1 MKYPVKITSI
11 AHVTHDVLRIRV
23 DKPEALIYT
32 PGQATEVFIDREGW
46 LEEGRPFTFTSLPDD
61 DYLEF
66 TIKTYPERKGV
77 TAELLHLE
85 AGDGLL
91 LNDVFGEIAY
101 KGEGIF
107 VAGGAGLTPFL
118 AILRQ
123 LEKER
128 RIGNN
133 RLLFANKRKADI
145 IHETEL
151 RRLLGSHFVN
161 ILSDELL
168 PGYEHGYISG
178 DLLRKMIPDHETY
191 VYLCGPPPMMDAV
204 EQELLA
210 LKIDPARIVKEG
222 F

>member
-1 MKYPVKITSI
+1 MKYPVKIRSI
-11 AHVTHDVLRIRV
+11 EHVTHDVLGIRV
-23 DKPEALIYT
+23 DKPESLVYI

-46 LEEGRPFTFTSLPDD
+46 LEEGRPFTFTSLPDA

-77 TAELLHLE
+77 TAQLLQLQ

-101 KGEGIF
+101 KGEGLFI
-107 VAGGAGLTPFL
+107 AGGAGLTPFL

-123 LEKER
+123 LQNED

-145 IHETEL
+145 IHEDEL
-151 RRLLGSHFVN
+151 HRLLGAGFVN
-161 ILSDELL
+161 VLSDEML
-168 PGYEHGYISG
+168 PGYEHGYVSG
-178 DLLRKMIPDHETY
+178 NLLKRMIPDSGSY
-191 VYLCGPPPMMDAV
+191 IYLCGPPPMMDAV
-204 EQELLA
+204 EAELAA
-210 LKIDPARIVKEG
+210 LKIDPEHIIKEG

>member
-1 MKYPVKITSI
+1 MKYPVKIRSI
-11 AHVTHDVLRIRV
+11 AHVTHDVLQIRV
-23 DKPEALIYT
+23 NKPEALVYT
-32 PGQATEVFIDREGW
+32 PGQATEVFIDRAGW

-77 TAELLHLE
+77 TAELLHLQ

-101 KGEGIF
+101 KGTGIF
-107 VAGGAGLTPFL
+107 IAGGAGLTPFL

-123 LEKER
+123 LQKEH

-133 RLLFANKRKADI
+133 QLLFANKRKADI

-151 RRLLGSHFVN
+151 RQLLGSRFVN
-161 ILSDELL
+161 ILSDETVS
-168 PGYEHGYISG
+168 GYEHGYISG
-178 DLLRKMIPDHETY
+178 ELLQKMIPDQETY
-191 VYLCGPPPMMDAV
+191 VYLCGPPPMMEAV
-204 EQELLA
+204 ERELAA

>member
-1 MKYPVKITSI
+1 M
-11 AHVTHDVLRIRV
+11 THNVLMIRV
-23 DKPEALIYT
+23 DKPGGLDYT
-32 PGQATEVFIDREGW
+32 PGQATEIFINREGW

-66 TIKTYPERKGV
+66 TIKTYPERKAV
-77 TAELLHLE
+77 TAQLLHLQT
-85 AGDGLL
+85 GDGLL

-101 KGEGIF
+101 KGEGVFI
-107 VAGGAGLTPFL
+107 AGGAGLTPFL

-123 LEKER
+123 LGKEH

-145 IHETEL
+145 IQEAEL
-151 RRLLGSHFVN
+151 RQLLGAHFVN

-168 PGYEHGYISG
+168 PGYEQGYISG
-178 DLLRKMIPDHETY
+178 DLLRKMIPDPEIY

-204 EQELLA
+204 ERELSA
-210 LKIDPARIVKEG
+210 LKIDPARIIKEG

>member
-1 MKYPVKITSI
+1 MKYPVKIRSI
-11 AHVTHDVLRIRV
+11 AHVTHDVLSIRV
-23 DKPEALIYT
+23 NKPEALEYT

-61 DYLEF
+61 NYLEF

-77 TAELLHLE
+77 TAELLQLQ

-107 VAGGAGLTPFL
+107 IAGGAGLTPFL

-123 LEKER
+123 LDKEH

-133 RLLFANKRKADI
+133 RLLFANKKKADI
-145 IHETEL
+145 IHEAEL
-151 RRLLGSHFVN
+151 RALLGAHFVN
-161 ILSDELL
+161 VLSDETI
-168 PGYEHGYISG
+168 PGYAHGYISG
-178 DLLRKMIPDHETY
+178 DLLQKMIPDQEAY

-204 EQELLA
+204 ERELLE
-210 LKIDPARIVKEG
+210 LKIDPARLVKEG